1 MPRGSPK
8 QRSAVPTPASRL
20 GEWSE
25 AEKEK
30 LRELHTELGPEGE
43 KAWNQLATQL
53 PGRSGRAALKQ
64 WNKMIK
70 RQAPRRHRTLGWEA
84 VKMPAKGRHGLVRTK
99 DGERF
104 ARQQNPRGK
113 RSYAEVARRGSG
125 QFISPTAQRRRGA
138 SSTQATPKPT
148 PQCHKGARRRSKKKA
163 PAKPASSGVDGRRK
177 KEVGPRQQ
185 FARNSQAATNL
196 RKTYNLSPGK
206 PLRPADIEGLQKEK
220 LLPPSYKPQT
230 LDETL
235 ARRNAERVPQRRKA
249 KGDRAAAIAKRDTG
263 GGPAKELRAPRGSGG
278 AATSRHVQDAEQR
291 ARDKAHNPTPT
302 LFLAGCAH
310 QKCIEAAPAG
320 TAAGEHVCGY
330 GARTESAS
338 LLQRVARRRRRT
350 T

>member
-148 PQCHKGARRRSKKKA
+148 PQCHRAA
-163 PAKPASSGVDGRRK
+163 GRRLHYSLLGATKAAIHPRLDPDGK
-177 KEVGPRQQ
+177 KL
-185 FARNSQAATNL
+185 FNAACHNIWHVCDCADKLWAQHMMLML
-196 RKTYNLSPGK
+196 RATHT
-206 PLRPADIEGLQKEK
+206 AGLQ
-220 LLPPSYKPQT
+220 
-230 LDETL
+230 
-235 ARRNAERVPQRRKA
+235 R
-249 KGDRAAAIAKRDTG
+249 
-263 GGPAKELRAPRGSGG
+263 
-278 AATSRHVQDAEQR
+278 
-291 ARDKAHNPTPT
+291 
-302 LFLAGCAH
+302 
-310 QKCIEAAPAG
+310 
-320 TAAGEHVCGY
+320 
-330 GARTESAS
+330 
-338 LLQRVARRRRRT
+338 
-350 T
+350 